1 MQKCRPRID
10 YLPQGS
16 DSWGDENAS
25 FSLVSSRHDGLL
37 LLRLAFSQRV
47 AEMHFLRLPLQ
58 KRNLYSADL
67 TRLCVYIQV
76 GDRGVVGH

>member
-1 MQKCRPRID
+1 MTSVCGD
-10 YLPQGS
+10 
-16 DSWGDENAS
+16 DENAS

-67 TRLCVYIQV
+67 TRLYTGRGEGGQL
-76 GDRGVVGH
+76 GGGRGVLGNKS